1 MMNSSSGFH
10 LKNLWT
16 VNIFRQSGCV
26 LLCILFMQ
34 TTAHAKIAI
43 DINSPSITR
52 LQIAI
57 PDFINLTPQKGYP
70 ELAAGLP
77 EVVSG
82 DLDLSG
88 YFVSMDKA
96 AYIDTGNSSLATEE
110 IRFKNWTVI
119 GAELLLK
126 AGYTCIGA
134 SNIEVE
140 IRLYDTVLEK
150 EILGKKFL
158 GKLDSTRTL
167 MHRIANEIISIITGT
182 KGMFLSR
189 LVFVN
194 NGTGNKEIYIC
205 DFDGQNVEQLTSYKS
220 ISLLPR
226 WSPQGDRIV
235 FNSYKDGAP
244 MVYLMD
250 MTSRSAHVISG
261 KDGSNISGASWL
273 PNNDTLALTLRKSGN
288 PDIFTID
295 INGRI
300 IEQLTSHWTIETS
313 PTFSPDGTKMAFVS
327 NRSGNPQIYVKDLNT
342 GEEERITFDLKYCT
356 SPVWSKT
363 NKIAF
368 SVMENGNINIYTIN
382 PDGSNMRRLTE
393 GNGNNEDPCWSPD
406 GRYLVFSSNRDGGGY
421 NLYIMNAN
429 GQNQRRITFL
439 KGDNTAPDWSS
450 F

>member
-1 MMNSSSGFH
+1 
-10 LKNLWT
+10 
-16 VNIFRQSGCV
+16 
-26 LLCILFMQ
+26 MQ
-34 TTAHAKIAI
+34 GNAHAKISI

-57 PDFINLTPQKGYP
+57 PDFINLTPLKGYP
-70 ELAAGLP
+70 ELATGLP
-77 EVVSG
+77 EVISS

-96 AYIDTGNSSLATEE
+96 AFIDEDGSSLTPEG
-110 IRFKNWTVI
+110 IQFKNWTVI

-126 AGYTCIGA
+126 AGYTCIGT

-140 IRLYDTVLEK
+140 IRLYDTVLGK
-150 EILGKKFL
+150 EVLGKKFL

-167 MHRIANEIISIITGT
+167 MHRIANEIISAITGT

-194 NGTGNKEIYIC
+194 NMTGNKEIYMC
-205 DFDGQNVEQLTSYKS
+205 DFDGQNVEKLTSYNS

-250 MTSRSAHVISG
+250 VASRSAHVISG
-261 KDGSNISGASWL
+261 KDGSNIGGASWL
-273 PNNDTLALTLRKSGN
+273 PNSDTLALTLRKSGN

-295 INGRI
+295 SEGRI
-300 IEQLTSHWTIETS
+300 LEQLTSHWTIETS
-313 PTFSPDGTKMAFVS
+313 PSFSPDGTRMAFVS

-368 SVMENGNINIYTIN
+368 SVMEDGNINIYAIN

-393 GNGNNEDPCWSPD
+393 ANGNNEDPCWSPD

-421 NLYIMNAN
+421 HLYIMNAN

-439 KGDNTAPDWSS
+439 KGEDTAPDWSS

>member
-1 MMNSSSGFH
+1 MNLSSDSP

-16 VNIFRQSGCV
+16 INIPRVLGCI
-26 LLCILFMQ
+26 LLSILFMQ
-34 TTAHAKIAI
+34 GAAHAKISI

-52 LQIAI
+52 IQIAL

-77 EVVSG
+77 EVVSS

-96 AYIDTGNSSLATEE
+96 AFIDEESLSLTPAGSQ
-110 IRFKNWTVI
+110 FKNWTVI

-126 AGYTCIGA
+126 AGYTCIGT

-140 IRLYDTVLEK
+140 IRLYDTVLGK
-150 EILGKKFL
+150 EVLGKKFL
-158 GKLDSTRTL
+158 GKLDSTRSM
-167 MHRIANEIISIITGT
+167 MHRIANEIIFAITGT

-205 DFDGQNVEQLTSYKS
+205 DFDGKNVEQLTSYKS

-250 MTSRSAHVISG
+250 VTSRSAHVISG
-261 KDGSNISGASWL
+261 KDGSNIGGASWL
-273 PNNDTLALTLRKSGN
+273 PDSDNLALTLRKSGN

-295 INGRI
+295 IQGKI
-300 IEQLTSHWTIETS
+300 LEQLTSHWTIETS
-313 PTFSPDGTKMAFVS
+313 PSFSPDGTRMAFVS
-327 NRSGNPQIYVKDLNT
+327 NRSGNPQIYVKDLNS

-368 SVMENGNINIYTIN
+368 SVMEDGNINIYTIN
-382 PDGSNMRRLTE
+382 PDGSNMKRLTE
-393 GNGNNEDPCWSPD
+393 ASGNNEDPCWSPD
-406 GRYLVFSSNRDGGGY
+406 GRYLVFSSSRDGGGY
-421 NLYIMNAN
+421 HLYIMNAN
-429 GQNQRRITFL
+429 GQNQTRITFL
-439 KGDNTAPDWSS
+439 KGEDTAPDWSS